1 MHLNIIPEKK
11 TGRKLMVYVETF
23 KGEDHKQHQ
32 RTVEK
37 IGYVDEFLD
46 KYPDPVAHFREEAR
60 KKTEGL
66 GEKAKNGIVNLSIQ
80 KDGIMRFD
88 GNGEYDI
95 RIHYGDAFIAWV
107 IHRLR
112 LDRFVDNRRKYLD
125 LNYNLTNLMRLFIY
139 ERILSPSS
147 KLTNWKNRGSY
158 YEKMDFTQAQIYSGL
173 QQIGEYKEDMLVH
186 LDKVMKELYGRQAGY
201 GYFDGTNVYY
211 EIEDEDGFREKGCSK
226 ENRPLPITQL
236 GVLLDSNGFPM
247 SYDVWPGNTNDCI
260 MLPPAVKRA
269 RERFGMKHMV
279 YVADKGF
286 YSGDTI
292 ANIMI
297 NHDGYVISNSVRGKK
312 IDEETRKKVLDRSDY
327 ICLDAAGKEQDA
339 FNESTQF
346 MYKTIDM
353 VGNCNVTEI
362 NGDRR
367 LLDKQITD
375 NIRAFGHSMNT
386 IAHADS
392 SKELKEAIEQGK
404 RIIITTIQKFPFICD
419 SISNV
424 GHKNFAIIIDEAH
437 SSQSGIAADKMNAS
451 MQHDPD
457 TGGADSDEM
466 IAKLMKDRKMSD
478 NCSYFAFTAT
488 PKKETLERFGIE
500 DDEGHFHPFHLYS
513 MKQAI
518 EEGFILNVLANY
530 TTYKGY
536 YELVKSIRENPQ
548 YNNEKAQKFRPPCR
562 WRHRLKYSW

>member
-125 LNYNLTNLMRLFIY
+125 LGYNLTNLMRLFIY

-186 LDKVMKELYGRQAGY
+186 LDKVM
-201 GYFDGTNVYY
+201 
-211 EIEDEDGFREKGCSK
+211 
-226 ENRPLPITQL
+226 
-236 GVLLDSNGFPM
+236 
-247 SYDVWPGNTNDCI
+247 
-260 MLPPAVKRA
+260 
-269 RERFGMKHMV
+269 
-279 YVADKGF
+279 
-286 YSGDTI
+286 
-292 ANIMI
+292 
-297 NHDGYVISNSVRGKK
+297 
-312 IDEETRKKVLDRSDY
+312 
-327 ICLDAAGKEQDA
+327 
-339 FNESTQF
+339 
-346 MYKTIDM
+346 
-353 VGNCNVTEI
+353 
-362 NGDRR
+362 
-367 LLDKQITD
+367 
-375 NIRAFGHSMNT
+375 
-386 IAHADS
+386 
-392 SKELKEAIEQGK
+392 
-404 RIIITTIQKFPFICD
+404 
-419 SISNV
+419 
-424 GHKNFAIIIDEAH
+424 
-437 SSQSGIAADKMNAS
+437 
-451 MQHDPD
+451 
-457 TGGADSDEM
+457 
-466 IAKLMKDRKMSD
+466 
-478 NCSYFAFTAT
+478 
-488 PKKETLERFGIE
+488 
-500 DDEGHFHPFHLYS
+500 
-513 MKQAI
+513 
-518 EEGFILNVLANY
+518 
-530 TTYKGY
+530 
-536 YELVKSIRENPQ
+536 
-548 YNNEKAQKFRPPCR
+548 
-562 WRHRLKYSW
+562 